1 MDEGKLLAL
10 VVGGIILIGA
20 PASVFAF
27 FSLFSDAI
35 VELIGG

>member
-1 MDEGKLLAL
+1 MEKLWAF

-27 FSLFSDAI
+27 VGIVRDAI
-35 VELIGG
+35 AELIGG